1 MIRYTDKLPEWVE
14 KFRAEGLKD
23 PEIDEIIKG
32 KAEKYINKWG
42 NTSKV
47 GILINAYDG
56 QWKSDQERLA
66 MSPRNQAARQRQ
78 ADDPMSPQGRP
89 RLSSLPALDQ
99 RGNTALPKRRT
110 KSISQRGQNQT

>member
-1 MIRYTDKLPEWVE
+1 MIRYTDKLPEWIE

-23 PEIDEIIKG
+23 SEIDEIIKG

-56 QWKSDQERLA
+56 Q
-66 MSPRNQAARQRQ
+66 
-78 ADDPMSPQGRP
+78 
-89 RLSSLPALDQ
+89 
-99 RGNTALPKRRT
+99 
-110 KSISQRGQNQT
+110 